1 MRDFDQVVAFVEVLC
16 INDMNFKLGVA
27 SNVGQGIYELVLILL
42 SFFQSHDDF
51 FLLASVVNHLAHD
64 FLFPLDQ
71 LLARVDVRLD
81 ELLSTIA
88 S

>member
-1 MRDFDQVVAFVEVLC
+1 
-16 INDMNFKLGVA
+16 MNFKLGVA

-42 SFFQSHDDF
+42 SLFESHDDF

-64 FLFPLDQ
+64 LLFSLDQ
-71 LLARVDVRLD
+71 LLARVDVGLD